1 MHIAICFWGICRS
14 TDKTIESIQKC
25 IYDPLKN
32 AGHTYEIFVHTFTLR
47 KPFNNP
53 RSNEIN
59 VDLDNSLH
67 SLLEADKTNIE
78 DQDTVDKSLNFDA
91 YTTRGDPWSNGFITH
106 KNHIRALYSLKQV
119 TQLFATSTK
128 TYDRVI
134 YVRPDVRFLTPLN
147 MTWFNCRENEILL
160 PDFHCHPVNDRFAIC
175 HPQAAKIY
183 GLRFSAALKHS
194 KTHRLHAEE
203 FLSHTLLLNRLLEK
217 KIPMHFCRVRAT
229 GEEVPDCV
237 APK

>member
-1 MHIAICFWGICRS
+1 M
-14 TDKTIESIQKC
+14 
-25 IYDPLKN
+25 
-32 AGHTYEIFVHTFTLR
+32 
-47 KPFNNP
+47 
-53 RSNEIN
+53 
-59 VDLDNSLH
+59 DLDNSLH
-67 SLLEADKTNIE
+67 SLLEADRTNIE
-78 DQDTVDKSLNFDA
+78 DQDSVDKTLNFDA
-91 YTTRGDPWSNGFITH
+91 YSSAGDPWSNGFITH

-175 HPQAAKIY
+175 HSQAAKIY
-183 GLRFSAALKHS
+183 GLRFNAALKYS
-194 KTHRLHAEE
+194 KIHKLHAEE
-203 FLSHTLLLNRLLEK
+203 FLSHTLLFNRLLVK

-237 APK
+237 APKR